1 MEAQTAETLLQKMD
15 ELMSA
20 PKDKQAVVKIV
31 LTNKSGKEKV
41 REASLKE
48 KGRFKKL
55 YRYTKPE
62 KQAGISTLSLPEDK
76 MWLYMPAFGN
86 PIKITLL
93 SKSQTFTGTDFSYE
107 DMSGR
112 SYSERYTPKL
122 VESND
127 SKTYLLELVPKSKK
141 SKYSKIFLYLDKIQY
156 YPVKLEYFNKNNIFS
171 KVATYEY
178 AKKGKYWYA
187 KEVLM
192 VDVKK
197 DHSTAIFMSDV
208 IFDQG
213 IDDKEFLV
221 ENLKQ

>member
-20 PKDKQAVVKIV
+20 PQDKQAVVKIV
-31 LTNKSGKEKV
+31 LTNKSGKEKI

-127 SKTYLLELVPKSKK
+127 SKTHLLELVPKSKK